1 MYLIADGGSTK
12 CDWVVIDNSGN
23 VIIETITKGL
33 NPSVFQEE
41 TLLSRLN
48 SNQALF
54 EIKDQINHLSFFGL
68 LKLPQ

>member
-33 NPSVFQEE
+33 NPSVFQKA
-41 TLLSRLN
+41 TLLERLN
-48 SNQALF
+48 SNTELCVV
-54 EIKDQINHLSFFGL
+54 KDKINHLSL
-68 LKLPQ
+68 AL